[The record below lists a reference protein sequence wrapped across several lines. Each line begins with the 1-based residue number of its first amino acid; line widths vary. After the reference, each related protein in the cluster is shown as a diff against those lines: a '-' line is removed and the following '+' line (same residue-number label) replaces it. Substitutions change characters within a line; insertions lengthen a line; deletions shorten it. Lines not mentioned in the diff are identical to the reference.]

1 MKKKYSLKRNE
12 EIAKIVNKRICY
24 RNDAFCVYYKSNNQ
38 LNYSRVCISVSKK
51 NGDAVIRNKIKRQI
65 REMVS
70 EIFDFTL
77 SVDYVIVVRFNYQ
90 SNNFKE
96 NFDKLEKIY
105 LKINPNKN
113 EERNKWRKKAF

>member
-1 MKKKYSLKRNE
+1 
-12 EIAKIVNKRICY
+12 
-24 RNDAFCVYYKSNNQ
+24 
-38 LNYSRVCISVSKK
+38 
-51 NGDAVIRNKIKRQI
+51 
-65 REMVS
+65 MVS

-113 EERNKWRKKAF
+113 EERNK